1 MRVHKK
7 FSEILLRARAKQG
20 LTQNQVAEAVSISL
34 RWYQRLERG
43 DKLPGTIVMLRLIL
57 LLHID
62 VEELRDVLDILPPP
76 PR

>member
-1 MRVHKK
+1 MRIHKK
-7 FSEILLRARAKQG
+7 FSEVLFRAREKQG

-62 VEELRDVLDILPPP
+62 VEELRDELDIVPPP